1 MDAVFSLLDSIPISE
16 IENNTTN
23 DIKAAAVIQSE
34 ETARIQRKTCCFPI
48 YATVAGIQIADARRK
63 MRLRIDRMLFSSEVT
78 KLRKDAQNLQP
89 EKKASKTWSCQTT
102 LLDRK

>member
-1 MDAVFSLLDSIPISE
+1 M
-16 IENNTTN
+16 N
-23 DIKAAAVIQSE
+23 K
-34 ETARIQRKTCCFPI
+34 R
-48 YATVAGIQIADARRK
+48 RRK

-102 LLDRK
+102 LLDRKLNIFKTKETKKTQSENNLNAKGEENAGDEITID